1 MSGSKWGIIL
11 GGWGV
16 VEEIFSV
23 GGVGGVEWGWVHC
36 LIMLV
41 IYMYIKFHF
50 HFCFWDY

>member
-11 GGWGV
+11 GEWGV

-41 IYMYIKFHF
+41 IYMPQVLMSRFKSE
-50 HFCFWDY
+50 